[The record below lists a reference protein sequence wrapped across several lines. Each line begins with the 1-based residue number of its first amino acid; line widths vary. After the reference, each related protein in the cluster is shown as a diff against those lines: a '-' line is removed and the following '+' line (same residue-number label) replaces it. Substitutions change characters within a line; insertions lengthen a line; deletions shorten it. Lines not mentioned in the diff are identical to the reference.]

1 MKFIFPTINKS
12 VELTAT
18 HTGIVI
24 KEAYQSTTSS
34 TKENTAIEAEQ
45 AVKALVDEEKA
56 ALFTK
61 DCYQEEV
68 NAIEDLYKEYL
79 EY

>member
-1 MKFIFPTINKS
+1 MKFIFPTIGKS

-18 HTGIVI
+18 HTGISVSKTGLSHI
-24 KEAYQSTTSS
+24 
-34 TKENTAIEAEQ
+34 NGHTAIEAEQ

-61 DCYQEEV
+61 DRYQEEV
-68 NAIEDLYKEYL
+68 NAIGDLYKEHL
-79 EY
+79 EF